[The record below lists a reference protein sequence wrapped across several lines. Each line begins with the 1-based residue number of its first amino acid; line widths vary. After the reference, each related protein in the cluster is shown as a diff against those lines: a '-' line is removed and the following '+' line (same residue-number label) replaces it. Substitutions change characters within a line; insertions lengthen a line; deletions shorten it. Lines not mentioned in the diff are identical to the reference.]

1 MDALNYHRDA
11 YRNALKDQNT
21 TQICAEKAWLTALAA
36 QALLKQDN
44 AEIRAILASY
54 ADLAGLADHFDTTGK
69 PGDRWRAINELLT
82 LALESGKPL
91 QQLRLVM
98 PSTVSGSI
106 MSHIDNTPGITPSE
120 IVERC
125 SKKNSHIANELKK
138 LEKNGLCYRLK
149 QGREH
154 KVFLSKLG
162 KDMLDSIKPIKLIAT
177 TPKREFEHAN
187 PERVKKFNNPQTTH
201 QVLLRA
207 VSNG

>member
-1 MDALNYHRDA
+1 MDALNEHRDA

-21 TQICAEKAWLTALAA
+21 PQVYAEKAWLTAFAA
-36 QALLKQDN
+36 QALLNQDN
-44 AEIRAILASY
+44 AEMRAMLASY

-69 PGDRWRAINELLT
+69 PGDRWRTINELLT

-120 IVERC
+120 IARRC
-125 SKKNSHIANELKK
+125 SKEKSHIANELKK
-138 LEKNGLCYRLK
+138 LEQNGLCYRLK
-149 QGREH
+149 QGRKH
-154 KVFLSKLG
+154 QLFLSKLG
-162 KDMLDSIKPIKLIAT
+162 KDTLDSIKPVKLITT

-187 PERVKKFNNPQTTH
+187 PERSEKI
-201 QVLLRA
+201 
-207 VSNG
+207 